1 MSTDEGFA
9 LALTTTGMVYSWGRG
24 TKVRGVRVGS
34 VRVRVGGGG
43 VGGVEWVIES
53 AISPCSLYNLGRLGH
68 TTAENVRSPKLVEA
82 LAGRDIKMVRQA
94 PSITC
99 VLLTC
104 RN

>member
-43 VGGVEWVIES
+43 VR
-53 AISPCSLYNLGRLGH
+53 GRVGY
-68 TTAENVRSPKLVEA
+68 
-82 LAGRDIKMVRQA
+82 
-94 PSITC
+94 
-99 VLLTC
+99 
-104 RN
+104 